1 MKTDKPRTMRRLL
14 GYVGRHK
21 AALAGVFVFALIG
34 NTSLLLAPK
43 LIGRAID
50 LILPGTGG
58 GYLAALLK
66 TLAVIGVLYLAGSL
80 FNWLTALCANL
91 VANRTVRALR
101 VDLFGKLGRLPLQYY
116 DTHSHGDMMSRF
128 TNDIDAISDGLNQG
142 IVQLVSGVMTVLLSL
157 AFMLSLNPM
166 VTLVAV
172 FVTPLC
178 FLVGFAIT
186 KYGSR
191 RFKEQSR
198 TLGRLNGYAEEL
210 ISGQRTVKA
219 FGYEDRAVD
228 GFDAINAELYQCGYR
243 AQFASALVNPSTRFV
258 NNVAYV
264 LVGVFG
270 ILAVLKNALT
280 PGGVASFLTYTAQFS
295 KPFNEITAITM
306 QLQLAM
312 ASARRVFAVL
322 DGEEQRPEPADAARL
337 EAAEGSVAFEHVR
350 FAYQPERPLITD
362 FNLTVKPGMTVAIV
376 GPTGAGKT
384 TLVNLLMRFYEVDD
398 GPVGDTIPKCLSNT
412 LCGISCGLDACIKVE
427 GQDITGVT
435 RDSLRR
441 SFGMVL
447 QDTWLFAGTIRENIA
462 YGKPDA
468 TDEEIE
474 AAARAAHAHS
484 FIRRLPDGYGTL
496 IAEDGGNLSQGQ
508 KQLLTIARA
517 MLLDSPMLIL
527 DEATSSVDILTEM
540 RIQKAFRKMRE
551 GKTAFI
557 IAHRLS
563 TIRDADL
570 ILVLDK
576 GDVVEQGT
584 HGELL
589 EKGGFYASLYNS
601 QFAGEEA

>member
-1 MKTDKPRTMRRLL
+1 MRRMADKKNRNTGGTLRRLL
-14 GYVGRHK
+14 RYIGRHR
-21 AALAGVFVFALIG
+21 AAMAGVFAFALIG
-34 NTSLLLAPK
+34 NASALLAPK
-43 LIGRAID
+43 LVGRAID

-58 GYLAALLK
+58 SYVPALLK
-66 TLAVIGVLYLAGSL
+66 TLAVIGVLYLLGFL
-80 FNWLTALCANL
+80 FTWLTALCANL
-91 VANRTVRALR
+91 AANRTARALR
-101 VDLFGKLGRLPLQYY
+101 VDLYRKLGRLPLKYF
-116 DTHSHGDMMSRF
+116 DTHSRGDMMSRF
-128 TNDIDAISDGLNQG
+128 SNDIDAISDGLNQG

-157 AFMLSLNPM
+157 AFMLSLNPG

-172 FVTPLC
+172 LTTPLC

-186 KYGSR
+186 KYGKH
-191 RFKEQSR
+191 RFAEQSR
-198 TLGRLNGYAEEL
+198 ILGRLNGYAEEL

-219 FGYEDRAVD
+219 FGYEERA
-228 GFDAINAELYQCGYR
+228 GERFDALNAELYQCGYR

-270 ILAVLKNALT
+270 ILAVLGGTLT
-280 PGGVASFLTYTAQFS
+280 TGGVASFLTYTAQFS
-295 KPFNEITAITM
+295 KPFNDITAITM

-322 DGEEQRPEPADAARL
+322 DEEEQQPDPQDAAVLRD
-337 EAAEGSVAFEHVR
+337 AAGAVSFEHVR
-350 FAYQPERPLITD
+350 FAYRPDRPLISD
-362 FNLTVKPGMTVAIV
+362 FNLKVEPGTTVAIV

-384 TLVNLLMRFYEVDD
+384 TLVNLLMRFYEVDGGRIAVD
-398 GPVGDTIPKCLSNT
+398 
-412 LCGISCGLDACIKVE
+412 GLDTAGI
-427 GQDITGVT
+427 T

-447 QDTWLFAGTIRENIA
+447 QETWLFAGTIRDNIA
-462 YGKPDA
+462 YGREDA
-468 TDEEIE
+468 TDEEVE
-474 AAARAAHAHS
+474 TAARAAHAHS
-484 FIRRLPDGYGTL
+484 FIRRLPDGYQTL
-496 IAEDGGNLSQGQ
+496 ITEDGGNLSQGQ

-517 MLLDSPMLIL
+517 MLMDSPMLIL

-540 RIQKAFRKMRE
+540 RIQRAFRRMME

-584 HGELL
+584 HEELL
-589 EKGGFYASLYNS
+589 AKGGFYSRLYNS
-601 QFAGEEA
+601 QFAPAE

>member
-21 AALAGVFVFALIG
+21 AALADVFVFALIG

-384 TLVNLLMRFYEVDD
+384 TALNQLEALGGCVLDADAVYR
-398 GPVGDTIPKCLSNT
+398 T
-412 LCGISCGLDACIKVE
+412 LCAENREMLSALDTTF
-427 GQDITGVT
+427 GGVT
-435 RDSLRR
+435 DAN
-441 SFGMVL
+441 GVL
-447 QDTWLFAGTIRENIA
+447 DRPKLAKIVFSDPAKLQTLN
-462 YGKPDA
+462 
-468 TDEEIE
+468 EITTPY
-474 AAARAAHAHS
+474 
-484 FIRRLPDGYGTL
+484 IRR
-496 IAEDGGNLSQGQ
+496 
-508 KQLLTIARA
+508 
-517 MLLDSPMLIL
+517 
-527 DEATSSVDILTEM
+527 
-540 RIQKAFRKMRE
+540 
-551 GKTAFI
+551 
-557 IAHRLS
+557 
-563 TIRDADL
+563 
-570 ILVLDK
+570 
-576 GDVVEQGT
+576 
-584 HGELL
+584 
-589 EKGGFYASLYNS
+589 ASLDVIHAQSECPVVLYDAPTL
-601 QFAGEEA
+601 FEAGADDFCGGSLQHLGFRSGAHLPVPLHLPSGGRRAVRGGCS